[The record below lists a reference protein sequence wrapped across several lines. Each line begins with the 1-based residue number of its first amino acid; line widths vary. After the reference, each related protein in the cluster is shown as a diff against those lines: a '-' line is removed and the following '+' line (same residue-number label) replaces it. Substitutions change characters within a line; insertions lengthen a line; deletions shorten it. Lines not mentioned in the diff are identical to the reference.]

1 MEGLKEKL
9 RGVTVE
15 LIDRR
20 AWGFQTK
27 RTSLS
32 QRQAL
37 IGWLDTIRK
46 IGKGHGIRVPKLKV
60 EAARNMSECRDAV
73 PVWVMP
79 LSRVVDNF
87 DPRKTRFDV
96 VIIDEASQSDVMAL
110 VACYLGHRVVVVGDH
125 EQVSPSAVGQDLR
138 VVQNLIDIHLQG
150 IPNAHLYDGQ
160 TSVYDLARQS
170 FGQTICLV
178 EHFRCVPEIIQFSN
192 DLSYDGRI
200 KPLRDAS
207 RVALKPHVLA
217 HHVAAFSKVG
227 KVNLEEATTVAS
239 LIVAVTEQEEY
250 RLNEF
255 GNPVT
260 LGVVSLVGEEQ
271 ALEIEEQLRTRLA
284 PKEFDRRRILCGTA
298 AQFQGDERDVV
309 FLSVVDTPEAGPLPL
324 REQQMFKQRF
334 NVAASRAR
342 DQMWVVHSISPQTDL
357 KRGDLRRRLI
367 DHSLDPSTLMRLLE
381 EKGKR
386 VESEFERLVMRRLIA
401 AGYRVTPQW
410 KVGSFRIDLVVEG
423 DNKRL
428 AIECDGDR
436 YHPIEKLGEDMER
449 QAILE
454 RLGWIFAR
462 IRGSEFFQDPE
473 RTMKAVFAKLQDL
486 DIPPVGAE
494 PELEGQ
500 PCVASDLVDRLI
512 RRAEALR
519 RTWAEDSLVK
529 DSLESGFQSS
539 QSI

>member
-1 MEGLKEKL
+1 
-9 RGVTVE
+9 
-15 LIDRR
+15 
-20 AWGFQTK
+20 
-27 RTSLS
+27 
-32 QRQAL
+32 
-37 IGWLDTIRK
+37 
-46 IGKGHGIRVPKLKV
+46 
-60 EAARNMSECRDAV
+60 
-73 PVWVMP
+73 
-79 LSRVVDNF
+79 
-87 DPRKTRFDV
+87 
-96 VIIDEASQSDVMAL
+96 
-110 VACYLGHRVVVVGDH
+110 
-125 EQVSPSAVGQDLR
+125 
-138 VVQNLIDIHLQG
+138 
-150 IPNAHLYDGQ
+150 
-160 TSVYDLARQS
+160 
-170 FGQTICLV
+170 
-178 EHFRCVPEIIQFSN
+178 
-192 DLSYDGRI
+192 
-200 KPLRDAS
+200 
-207 RVALKPHVLA
+207 
-217 HHVAAFSKVG
+217 
-227 KVNLEEATTVAS
+227 
-239 LIVAVTEQEEY
+239 LIVAATEQEEY

-255 GNPVT
+255 GEPVT

-271 ALEIEEQLRTRLA
+271 ALEIEEQLRNRLA

-367 DHSLDPSTLMRLLE
+367 DHSLDPSALMRLLE

-386 VESEFERLVMRRLIA
+386 VESEFERLVMRCLIT

-454 RLGWIFAR
+454 RLGWRFAR

-473 RTMKAVFAKLQDL
+473 CAMKPVFARLEAL

-494 PELEGQ
+494 SEPVQ
-500 PCVASDLVDRLI
+500 RSSVTTDLVDRVV
-512 RRAEALR
+512 RRAQELR
-519 RTWAEDSLVK
+519 GLWQQITPDEDS
-529 DSLESGFQSS
+529 FQPEP
-539 QSI
+539 QS